1 MIIKIYPENPNS
13 KAIDS
18 VVDVLRGDGV
28 IIYPTDSVYAFGCS
42 LNSPKAIER
51 MREIKGDN
59 KKGFAI
65 MCDSLSTVSEYT
77 KLDNQ
82 AFKLLKRNTPGAF
95 TFILTPSSKMPD
107 KVLEKRRTIG
117 VRIADNAVACSIVA
131 ALGVPLVTSSVRNLD
146 QDVEY
151 TTDPELIAEK
161 YGAVVNLVVDAGYG
175 ETVPTTLVDTTEG
188 EIQILRQGV
197 AELII

>member
-59 KKGFAI
+59 KQGFAI

-95 TFILTPSSKMPD
+95 TFILVPSSKMPD
-107 KVLEKRRTIG
+107 KVLEKRKTIG
-117 VRIADNAVACSIVA
+117 VRIADNSVACSIVA
-131 ALGVPLVTSSVRNLD
+131 ALGVPLVTSSVRNQD
-146 QDVEY
+146 EDVEY

-161 YGAVVNLVVDAGYG
+161 YGSVVNLVVDAGYG
-175 ETVPTTLVDTTEG
+175 ETIPTTLVDTTDG
-188 EIQILRQGV
+188 DIQILRQGV